1 MIYSGATGEAVSLP
15 LDREAYSELLE
26 RLQAEDV

>member
-1 MIYSGATGEAVSLP
+1 MIYSGATGEAVELP
-15 LDREAYSELLE
+15 LDREAYGELLE